1 MTVIR
6 PLHVA
11 VILLGVIEILQGAS
25 VSLSKTAQLIIAI
38 VAVILVVLDLFLV
51 HPRPTTTAP

>member
-11 VILLGVIEILQGAS
+11 VLLLAAIEILQGA
-25 VSLSKTAQLIIAI
+25 KTGISATAVLIIAI
-38 VAVILVVLDLFLV
+38 VAAVLVVLDLFAYHTRQRV
-51 HPRPTTTAP
+51 P